1 MKVIMVEPLKPAYV
15 AEIGTDLESMQ
26 KAVGGDIETVYPYT
40 DPLVLVC
47 DEEGKYDGKEKNR
60 ALVSDSGEIYDVV
73 FGTFFIA
80 GIGDEE
86 FTSVPDNLT
95 EKYLE
100 KYKNPHAFIKS
111 DTGKYI
117 VVELPVEICAK
128 LIQQIKRKI
137 YTADLSELPPLRV
150 NCWIMKLVACP
161 ITNYLNI
168 VQR

>member
-1 MKVIMVEPLKPAYV
+1 MCIR
-15 AEIGTDLESMQ
+15 DS
-26 KAVGGDIETVYPYT
+26 PYT

-117 VVELPVEICAK
+117 IVELPVEISKGITSVEGYAETYGNNK
-128 LIQQIKRKI
+128 KETEK
-137 YTADLSELPPLRV
+137 EL
-150 NCWIMKLVACP
+150 
-161 ITNYLNI
+161 
-168 VQR
+168 

>member
-1 MKVIMVEPLKPAYV
+1 MVEPLKPAHV

-47 DEEGKYDGKEKNR
+47 DEEWKYDGKEKNR

-86 FTSVPDNLT
+86 FTSVPDSLT

-117 VVELPVEICAK
+117 VV
-128 LIQQIKRKI
+128 
-137 YTADLSELPPLRV
+137 
-150 NCWIMKLVACP
+150 
-161 ITNYLNI
+161 
-168 VQR
+168 